1 MKTVEIVK
9 KDILDSLKE
18 LPPKYYTA
26 FLEGVF
32 RARAELNLSRTGVA
46 LELSTDDLRLAEEV
60 GNILLKL
67 GVEDIVIEKHVRTTA
82 FEKVYVSLRLSSAD
96 THMIFEKCGMSLTSY
111 GIPDGLSDIV
121 KKDFEAST
129 AFLKGLFAASG
140 RLSIPER
147 GKKSQGYHL
156 ELQMSSES
164 DCREVI
170 ELLSAT
176 DIAPRASMVK
186 RNIYYSVYVKSKD
199 EISDFVAA
207 MGSNSVVLKLQD
219 IIMERELINRLNREE
234 NCNNANLDKIVNAGT
249 EMILHIK
256 KIDEKIGL
264 KSLPSPLYETA
275 LARLEH
281 PELSMSEL
289 LGFLDNPPT
298 KSGLQHRFKKIKSIA
313 EKL

>member
-9 KDILDSLKE
+9 RDVLDSLRE
-18 LPPKYYTA
+18 LPSEYYTA

-32 RARAELNLSRTGVA
+32 RARAELNLTRTGVA

-60 GNILLKL
+60 GNILIKL
-67 GVEDIVIEKHVRTTA
+67 GVEDIVIEKHVRTSA
-82 FEKVYVSLRLSSAD
+82 FEKVYVSLRLSSSD
-96 THMIFEKCGMSLTSY
+96 TLRVFELCGMSTASY
-111 GIPDGLSDIV
+111 GIPEGLSDKV
-121 KKDFEAST
+121 KRDFEAST

-140 RLSIPER
+140 RLSIPEQ

-170 ELLSAT
+170 ELLSST
-176 DIAPRASMVK
+176 DIAPHASMVK
-186 RNIYYSVYVKSKD
+186 RNLYYSVYVKSKE

-207 MGSNSVVLKLQD
+207 MGSNSVVLKLQE
-219 IIMERELINRLNREE
+219 IIMERELINRLNRTG
-234 NCNNANLDKIVNAGT
+234 NCSSANTDKTVNAGT
-249 EMILHIK
+249 EMVACIK
-256 KIDEKIGL
+256 KIDEKLGL

-289 LGFLDNPPT
+289 LECIDNPPT